1 MRKKNIKKWKVTN
14 IVNRRQLKK
23 YALDPN
29 NGGVFYVARL
39 TKILANKHGLDFNR
53 VVVFP
58 PAKSHDGRRNKGKL
72 KLTVYGLTELN
83 QSVYTTRC
91 GVGRNK
97 ELVCYDYKGC
107 LPDEFIKT
115 LDSQNVRRLWVYD
128 LEDDGFTW
136 REFKRK

>member
-1 MRKKNIKKWKVTN
+1 MT
-14 IVNRRQLKK
+14 NRRQLKK

-29 NGGVFYVARL
+29 NGVVFYAARL
-39 TKILANKHGLDFNR
+39 TKILANKHGLDFDR
-53 VVVFP
+53 IVVFP
-58 PAKSHDGRRNKGKL
+58 PAKSRDGRRNKWKL

-91 GVGRNK
+91 GVERNK

-115 LDSQNVRRLWVYD
+115 LDSQNARRLWVYD

>member
-1 MRKKNIKKWKVTN
+1 MT
-14 IVNRRQLKK
+14 NRRQLKK

-29 NGGVFYVARL
+29 NGVVFYAARL
-39 TKILANKHGLDFNR
+39 TKILANKHGLDFDR
-53 VVVFP
+53 IVVFP
-58 PAKSHDGRRNKGKL
+58 PAKSRDGRRNKWKL

-91 GVGRNK
+91 GVERNK